1 MGKEM
6 GLKNRYFSS
15 KYDSV
20 EQSKLCLWINSSVY
34 IAYQNTNAF
43 GNLGCHFQLHL
54 NFFYKQSE
62 NAPGITV
69 NLAQM

>member
-20 EQSKLCLWINSSVY
+20 EQSKLWLCISSSVY

-43 GNLGCHFQLHL
+43 WKPRVSLSAAF